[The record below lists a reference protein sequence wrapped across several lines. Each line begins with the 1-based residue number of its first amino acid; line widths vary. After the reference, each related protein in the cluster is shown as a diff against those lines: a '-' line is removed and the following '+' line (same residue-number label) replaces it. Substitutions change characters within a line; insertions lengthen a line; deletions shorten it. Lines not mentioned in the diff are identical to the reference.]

1 MNGIKSYTCTRT
13 TIVNKIVVAILN
25 SNAHTHVGKEGHYG
39 DYSPCK
45 TFFDHRVAIGLQ
57 NAKRCDLKR
66 FQSEK
71 GFHAYVRKIKYSL
84 NMIMNILR
92 FSIYTSMKHS
102 LLSLLERLRSK
113 TFLDTLSD
121 ILDKRFYAYL

>member
-1 MNGIKSYTCTRT
+1 MNGIKSYSCT

-57 NAKRCDLKR
+57 NAKRDDLKQ

-71 GFHAYVRKIKYSL
+71 GFHAYVRNLKYSL
-84 NMIMNILR
+84 AS
-92 FSIYTSMKHS
+92 FACKY
-102 LLSLLERLRSK
+102 
-113 TFLDTLSD
+113 
-121 ILDKRFYAYL
+121 